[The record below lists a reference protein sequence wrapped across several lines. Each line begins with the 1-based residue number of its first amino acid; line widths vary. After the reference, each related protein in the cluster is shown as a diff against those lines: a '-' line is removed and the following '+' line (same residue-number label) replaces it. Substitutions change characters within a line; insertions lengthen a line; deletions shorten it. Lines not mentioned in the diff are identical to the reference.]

1 EAGDRIVVELGFRA
15 RNSTTSSRT
24 GTVYFGGTG
33 TSDMAQGVT
42 TLTRPGWIDLQVSAG
57 AEFTEQRDTQRLY
70 LTSESTPVPV
80 IYRSVFWSE
89 DEENP
94 PLALLA
100 EPAGASTPVSATE
113 TSSTSG
119 WLLLVGQW
127 TSPPAAVDGALVAR
141 DWVTTLAGYESSA
154 GADLRYVVAAW
165 IMATDGTYRQVVAAG
180 IFGGELDA
188 GLENASAERLT
199 LTAGR
204 GADTLPQEI
213 FAGER
218 IVVEIGVEALNSS
231 ATAYTATVL

>member
-1 EAGDRIVVELGFRA
+1 AANPDLEFPTAAAGIVLPPDPGYVNNTIYFEAGDRIVVELGFRA

-80 IYRSVFWSE
+80 IYRSDFWSE

-100 EPAGASTPVSATE
+100 EPAGASTPV
-113 TSSTSG
+113 
-119 WLLLVGQW
+119 
-127 TSPPAAVDGALVAR
+127 
-141 DWVTTLAGYESSA
+141 
-154 GADLRYVVAAW
+154 
-165 IMATDGTYRQVVAAG
+165 
-180 IFGGELDA
+180 
-188 GLENASAERLT
+188 
-199 LTAGR
+199 
-204 GADTLPQEI
+204 
-213 FAGER
+213 
-218 IVVEIGVEALNSS
+218 
-231 ATAYTATVL
+231 